1 MSFKAKLSILIV
13 HWMEQLFPVIGL
25 TEVLY
30 IWQACDY
37 QQKTSLISSSMKT
50 NQLSD
55 YINRYSAD
63 LNHSIVKG
71 LPLDLKFLVLTSVRL
86 DFPKLIIPLRTVVSQ
101 QLQQKLKA
109 NMIAR
114 SVSDLSFICWSSSF
128 HNSLS
133 AKEIN
138 HWNYTDTQIVITR
151 QQLYQWSFP

>member
-1 MSFKAKLSILIV
+1 
-13 HWMEQLFPVIGL
+13 
-25 TEVLY
+25 
-30 IWQACDY
+30 
-37 QQKTSLISSSMKT
+37 MKT

-114 SVSDLSFICWSSSF
+114 SVSDLSFIC
-128 HNSLS
+128 
-133 AKEIN
+133 
-138 HWNYTDTQIVITR
+138 
-151 QQLYQWSFP
+151 